1 MTVRIL
7 FASFFIATAVAASA
21 KSERYLNV
29 LGERSLIVLGSQDR
43 RYGFGVSYQTLR
55 PEKRLSIGKNE
66 GKLMIEG
73 YLLRTYTDYKP
84 WVPGDANFDTG
95 VLVSGRYEFPLRDKS
110 TKGFWEAGWGL
121 HLSDEGTYDLDSVIN
136 SSPTVGVGIKWL
148 EKRPITLTARLMHIS
163 NAGSVGRNKGQ
174 NQLWIM
180 LGFSL

>member
-1 MTVRIL
+1 MTVRTL
-7 FASFFIATAVAASA
+7 VLALALCTPLLAIA
-21 KSERYLNV
+21 KKEEYINV
-29 LGERSLIVLGSQDR
+29 LGERSLIILGSQDR

-55 PEKRLSIGKNE
+55 PEKRIALGKNE

-73 YLLRTYTDYKP
+73 YFLRTYTDYKP

-95 VLVSGRYEFPLRDKS
+95 ILVSGRYEFPLRDKS
-110 TKGFWEAGWGL
+110 TRGFWEAGWGL
-121 HLSDEGTYDLDSVIN
+121 HISDEGTYDLDSVIN

-163 NAGSVGRNKGQ
+163 NAGSVGKNKGQ
-174 NQLWIM
+174 NQFWIM